1 MSKRKYKFTRKRQSR
16 LGIMATITGVL
27 ALLCVAGMGAIAYLE
42 SGAAGKVV
50 AVPSFLA
57 LLLALLGFLKSIQ
70 GIREEDTYRFFPW
83 MGFILNGMTLIVFGL
98 IYTVG
103 W

>member
-16 LGIMATITGVL
+16 LGIMATITGMV
-27 ALLCVAGMGAIAYLE
+27 AIAYLE

-50 AVPSFLA
+50 AVPAFLA
-57 LLLALLGFLKSIQ
+57 LLLALLGFFKSIQ